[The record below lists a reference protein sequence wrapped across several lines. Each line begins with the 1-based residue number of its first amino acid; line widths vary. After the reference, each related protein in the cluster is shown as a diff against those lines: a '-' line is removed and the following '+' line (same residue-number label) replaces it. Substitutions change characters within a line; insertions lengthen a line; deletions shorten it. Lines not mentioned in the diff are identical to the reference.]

1 MSIAGR
7 DGTDGVDKLAM
18 QWLVYILNLL
28 CEEIAKIIISP
39 KSLYGNNKLELEL
52 NLSSLLL
59 AFGFQIV

>member
-7 DGTDGVDKLAM
+7 DGTDGVDKLASD
-18 QWLVYILNLL
+18 LFISSIF
-28 CEEIAKIIISP
+28 CAKKLP